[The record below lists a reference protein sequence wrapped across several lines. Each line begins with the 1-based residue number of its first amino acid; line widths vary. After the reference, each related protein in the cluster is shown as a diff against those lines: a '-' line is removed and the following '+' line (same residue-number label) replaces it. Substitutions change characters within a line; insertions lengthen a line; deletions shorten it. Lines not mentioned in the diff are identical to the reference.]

1 MSNTPPAIATPKAN
15 PRLIFE
21 NLLMA
26 LAMDVAADAPPPRK
40 HEAPKLP
47 PGVVPEG
54 AAYALDSAPGGG
66 AGAMYEWLN
75 NSTYCGMGFPGYTY
89 LAELQQRSEYRAP
102 VETIANEMTRKWVQ
116 FKGADEKKLKELT
129 TAFEKFAVREKFR
142 LAAIHDGG
150 QGRGMLFIDIAG
162 QDSPEARE
170 KPLKIAKETIK
181 KGSLIGFQNIEP
193 MWSTPYAYN
202 SVDPTSPNF
211 YRPEAWY
218 IMGRRT
224 HADRLLTFISRPVPD
239 ILKPSYNFGGLSLT
253 QLVQPYVTRWL
264 KTVDSVNRLLSNFSM
279 TYLKTDMEGTLAGT
293 AGANESLVNRLRV
306 FAALKD
312 NRGIAAIDKDSEEF
326 EQINTPLSG
335 LSELQAQAQEHMA
348 APTHIPLVFLTGI
361 TPSGLNASSE
371 GEIKVFYNWISGEQE
386 NFFEGNLR
394 VVFELI
400 QLHLW
405 GDIDDSISF
414 EWVPLDSATDVE
426 QGVIRKDDAAAG
438 ASYVTAGVISPD
450 EERERLRMNPDS
462 GYTHIT
468 GPAPTPK
475 LDDEAALAEAG
486 KQLDHERGQED
497 AETAHERALEMA
509 REEAKNKPA
518 GATDETPPTLA
529 WWRRWI
535 AFGRR

>member
-21 NLLMA
+21 NLMMA
-26 LAMDVAADAPPPRK
+26 LATDIAADGAPPTK
-40 HEAPKLP
+40 HGAPKLP
-47 PGVVPEG
+47 PGVVPSG
-54 AAYALDSAPGGG
+54 ATFALDSAGG
-66 AGAMYEWLN
+66 AGSMYEWLN
-75 NSTYCGMGFPGYTY
+75 SNAYCGMGFPGYTY

-102 VETIANEMTRKWVQ
+102 VETIANEMTRKWIQ
-116 FKGADEKKLKELT
+116 FKGADEKRLAELT
-129 TAFEKFAVREKFR
+129 TAFEEFAVREKFR
-142 LAAIHDGG
+142 LASITDGA
-150 QGRGMLFIDIAG
+150 QGRGMLYIDIKG
-162 QDSPEARE
+162 DDTPERRQL
-170 KPLKIAKETIK
+170 PLKIAKETIK
-181 KGSLIGFQNIEP
+181 VGSLIGFQNIEP

-202 SVDPTSPNF
+202 STDPTKPDF
-211 YRPEAWY
+211 YRPTAWY
-218 IMGRRT
+218 IMGQQT
-224 HADRLLTFISRPVPD
+224 HADRLLTFVSRPVPD

-279 TYLKTDMEGTLAGT
+279 TFLKTDMEGTLAGS

-312 NRGIAAIDKDSEEF
+312 NRGIAAIDKDSEDF
-326 EQINTPLSG
+326 AQVNTPLSG

-361 TPSGLNASSE
+361 TPSGLNASSD
-371 GEIKVFYNWISGEQE
+371 GEIKVFYNWIAGEQE

-405 GDIDDSISF
+405 GQVDDAISF

-426 QGVIRKDDAAAG
+426 QGVIRKDDAASG
-438 ASYVTAGVISPD
+438 AAYVANGVLSPD
-450 EERERLRMNPDS
+450 EERERLRTNPDS
-462 GYTHIT
+462 GYTFIK
-468 GPAPTPK
+468 GPAPTPA
-475 LDDEAALAEAG
+475 LEDEAALGEAG
-486 KQLDHERGQED
+486 KQLDHERGEQD

-509 REEAKNKPA
+509 KLEAKNKPK
-518 GATDETPPTLA
+518 GAQDETPPTLA
-529 WWRRWI
+529 WWRR
-535 AFGRR
+535 FVTFRREG